1 MTYIT
6 QETYLNTSDP
16 VSPWAI
22 MPGWSLRSVFW
33 DWMHCVYL
41 GIGRDIVSNLLAD
54 FEDLGLLG
62 EGSLEENLRSFSIEM
77 NNEFKRMK

>member
-1 MTYIT
+1 
-6 QETYLNTSDP
+6 
-16 VSPWAI
+16 
-22 MPGWSLRSVFW
+22 
-33 DWMHCVYL
+33 MHCVYL